1 MSVDDDTENTGKK
14 SYTEY
19 LCMCYDTS
27 ITGYLTH
34 LKGIVLDGLDRIFEE
49 DLGGE
54 CVAVVDHRL
63 IVWSIPTVQL
73 HTAAALQQSPDTVT
87 TSIRECC

>member
-1 MSVDDDTENTGKK
+1 MSVDDDTERK

-19 LCMCYDTS
+19 LSPCYDTR

-34 LKGIVLDGLDRIFEE
+34 LKGIVLDGLDCIFEE
-49 DLGGE
+49 DLRGE

-63 IVWSIPTVQL
+63 IV
-73 HTAAALQQSPDTVT
+73 
-87 TSIRECC
+87 